1 MICYHQEKLVGLRI
15 YRISLLFRLLSE
27 DSQLTGKYKS
37 LLRFEDL
44 GGSSEHVVGD
54 ELVSSS
60 RESKEIHQVL
70 VWSVKQRGSLI
81 PLSD

>member
-1 MICYHQEKLVGLRI
+1 VGLRI
-15 YRISLLFRLLSE
+15 YRISLFRLLSE
-27 DSQLTGKYKS
+27 DSQLAGKYKS

-54 ELVSSS
+54 KLVSSS
-60 RESKEIHQVL
+60 RESQEIHQVL
-70 VWSVKQRGSLI
+70 VWSVKHWRGLI